1 MFPIIG
7 QFLRR
12 FSAIGRVEQKII
24 NKLRKVVQERQK
36 VFETYPKM
44 DLIQLMLQQ
53 DRIRQQTE
61 GVLNEKIVYFN
72 LIF

>member
-1 MFPIIG
+1 M
-7 QFLRR
+7 RR

-61 GVLNEKIVYFN
+61 GVLNRETV
-72 LIF
+72 IFFKF